1 MYWLPLVWEGGREE
15 RTTYTCICLWAHIL
29 ALGGN
34 QFMVAVSGEGKS
46 ETGVGESGDL
56 LCIPFLLHFWILYH
70 LLTIAIQNM
79 HMSKA

>member
-1 MYWLPLVWEGGREE
+1 
-15 RTTYTCICLWAHIL
+15 
-29 ALGGN
+29 
-34 QFMVAVSGEGKS
+34 MVAVSGEGKS